1 MNKPSYEVLS
11 FPNDTSFLVRTFEDE
26 SFRAPYHFHPE
37 YELTLIVK
45 GKGKRFVG
53 RHMDQYESGDLLLLG
68 SDLPHCWKS
77 DDTVPGQ
84 INARSVVIQFSNDFL
99 GEQFLDKPELSRIR
113 SLMINSRYGL
123 KFSTAAAQSIAER
136 LQTLIGVE
144 SNFKRMIQLL
154 EILEDLAGVTYTKLN
169 SDFSPISQS
178 PIDQRRINPVF
189 AYIVENF
196 RSEVSMHE
204 AASIASM
211 SSNAFCKYFK
221 KITRKTFLQ
230 VVFEYRINHAREELV
245 NSNKPIH
252 QICFDSGFSDLS
264 QFHKVF
270 RKSLQISPLVYRS
283 KYHRIDAA
291 DDPKWQG

>member
-11 FPNDTSFLVRTFEDE
+11 FPNDTSFLIRTFEEE
-26 SFRAPYHFHPE
+26 SFSAPYHFHPE

-53 RHMDQYESGDLLLLG
+53 RHMDQYESGDLVLLG

-252 QICFDSGFSDLS
+252 RICFDSGFSDLS

-270 RKSLQISPLVYRS
+270 RKSLHISPLVYRS
-283 KYHRIDAA
+283 KFHRINAA
-291 DDPKWQG
+291 DDPKS